1 MLCDLQD
8 ASRSNRR
15 VASQWTRGW
24 RRGIRGYLRMKD
36 GPVHPH
42 GELGSREAGSSQAG
56 TSQRYR
62 ESRWHRTCVHRAWG
76 WPPGRD
82 FSTCFT
88 VNMCPTKGAGFCPSQ
103 GHILLELSVDLGWSW
118 TLFQPLALL
127 LARCCGV
134 LRGSA
139 PSLSSEVTHYFSIC
153 CDQESVTLTTWA
165 SVSSLEKFI

>member
-1 MLCDLQD
+1 MD
-8 ASRSNRR
+8 SRLEKGHSRLSEDER
-15 VASQWTRGW
+15 WSLFIHMESWGAGGQGAHRQAPFRDTGS
-24 RRGIRGYLRMKD
+24 
-36 GPVHPH
+36 
-42 GELGSREAGSSQAG
+42 LG
-56 TSQRYR
+56 
-62 ESRWHRTCVHRAWG
+62 VHRAWG

-88 VNMCPTKGAGFCPSQ
+88 VNMCPTKRAGFCPSQ
-103 GHILLELSVDLGWSW
+103 GHILLELNVDLGWSW

-139 PSLSSEVTHYFSIC
+139 PSLSSEVAHYFSIC